1 VPMRSETSPD
11 QLVLEFKELQK
22 TFDPK
27 EVYGDVPNPTVL

>member
-1 VPMRSETSPD
+1 VPVGAEHSKGQD
-11 QLVLEFKELQK
+11 LVFVESAK